1 MIFNALE
8 RGPEVDTSDQTL
20 SSDAWLTF
28 SGSNKPYVPEA
39 WRRHKSRSE
48 MRLLREIS
56 REISTSY
63 FYYHIFF
70 SLSLS
75 DLLDFRIFFF
85 FLPSLSFD
93 CSSFS
98 HRFRWDTSTSLTR
111 LSTRAFWFQVID
123 ILLSGGSE
131 LLVTTV
137 PGDAVSR
144 LADGIG
150 SFGRLAGGYQK
161 SGHLSILRRLPDPHL
176 QSVHG
181 LRGKRNEWRMKFT
194 VVCTNWRRG
203 LTWREICI
211 PAWKIELMNSATS
224 WFYIIFFL
232 EVSFPYSFANY
243 SLLWNLCKFIFL
255 SSLFL
260 GN

>member
-8 RGPEVDTSDQTL
+8 RGPEVDTSNQTL

-48 MRLLREIS
+48 MRLLREIHAKYQ
-56 REISTSY
+56 RRV
-63 FYYHIFF
+63 FCYHF
-70 SLSLS
+70 LSVS
-75 DLLDFRIFFF
+75 DLLDFCVFSSF
-85 FLPSLSFD
+85 SLSLAF
-93 CSSFS
+93 CSSYS

-150 SFGRLAGGYQK
+150 SFGRLVGGYQK
-161 SGHLSILRRLPDPHL
+161 SGHLSILRWLPDPHL
-176 QSVHG
+176 QSLHG
-181 LRGKRNEWRMKFT
+181 LRGKRNEWRVKFT
-194 VVCTNWRRG
+194 ARCTNWRRG
-203 LTWREICI
+203 MTWREKYTGVENWI
-211 PAWKIELMNSATS
+211 K
-224 WFYIIFFL
+224 
-232 EVSFPYSFANY
+232 
-243 SLLWNLCKFIFL
+243 K
-255 SSLFL
+255 
-260 GN
+260 

>member
-1 MIFNALE
+1 MAATQESQRNAI
-8 RGPEVDTSDQTL
+8 TSRNITRNINVVFLL
-20 SSDAWLTF
+20 SVFPLPIWPARF
-28 SGSNKPYVPEA
+28 SYI
-39 WRRHKSRSE
+39 
-48 MRLLREIS
+48 L
-56 REISTSY
+56 
-63 FYYHIFF
+63 FF
-70 SLSLS
+70 L
-75 DLLDFRIFFF
+75 FFF
-85 FLPSLSFD
+85 PLSFH

-161 SGHLSILRRLPDPHL
+161 SGHLSILRWLPDPHL

-194 VVCTNWRRG
+194 MCCTNWRRG
-203 LTWREICI
+203 MTWREICT
-211 PAWKIELMNSATS
+211 PAWKIESKNSATL
-224 WFYIIFFL
+224 WLYIIFFVWFIYYTL
-232 EVSFPYSFANY
+232 SGSQFSLQFREC
-243 SLLWNLCKFIFL
+243 LLWKLCKSNFSFFFL
-255 SSLFL
+255 FFL
-260 GN
+260 TQ